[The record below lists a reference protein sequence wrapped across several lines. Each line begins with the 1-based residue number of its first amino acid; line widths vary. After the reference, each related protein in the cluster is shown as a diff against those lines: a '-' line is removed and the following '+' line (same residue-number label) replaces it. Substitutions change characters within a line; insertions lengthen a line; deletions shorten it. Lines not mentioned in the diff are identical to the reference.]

1 MVQSTGRQ
9 PTRNDDSKGTVQL
22 ERLSN
27 ESRKQRE
34 KPANTG
40 AFGRKT
46 GHSDLVFLEG
56 ILPEQNGEIL
66 NSLSIDEQAS
76 KCFDQLEATLDR
88 RNTTLE
94 DILKVEVQLTDI
106 SQRDT
111 VDGVYQTR
119 FNEEYPPRTT
129 VGVCSLPGGAGIQLD
144 VIAADE

>member
-1 MVQSTGRQ
+1 MVQSAGEQ
-9 PTRNDDSKGTVQL
+9 PMRNDDSKESVQL

-34 KPANTG
+34 KPTNTG
-40 AFGRKT
+40 AFGRRT

-56 ILPEQNGEIL
+56 ILPERDGNIL
-66 NSLSIDEQAS
+66 NGLSIDEQAS
-76 KCFDQLEATLDR
+76 ECFNQLEATLDR

-94 DILKVEVQLTDI
+94 DTLKVEVQLTDI
-106 SQRDT
+106 SQRDA